1 MLCMLHLFHAG
12 IKKLC
17 LRTQKSFQCY
27 REIDTA
33 DKIRTSKCHHFQ
45 TDSNIHKYQ
54 KLSIQSLW
62 YKNTYQTPCM
72 TTVEISV

>member
-1 MLCMLHLFHAG
+1 MLCMFHLFHAG

-33 DKIRTSKCHHFQ
+33 DKIRISQNFQ
-45 TDSNIHKYQ
+45 TDSSIRKYQ

-72 TTVEISV
+72 TSVEISV